1 MRIGFVG
8 LGRMGGRMARN
19 LLAAGHTLTVHD
31 LDPAAT
37 APLRELGAAWADSP
51 QLVAEAS
58 DVVMASLPGRA
69 RSRKSRLATPVSC
82 TGWPRA
88 RCS

>member
-8 LGRMGGRMARN
+8 LGRMGGRMARR

-37 APLRELGAAWADSP
+37 APLREDGLVHGLAAGAGVEVREP
-51 QLVAEAS
+51 
-58 DVVMASLPGRA
+58 
-69 RSRKSRLATPVSC
+69 
-82 TGWPRA
+82 
-88 RCS
+88 